1 MTWFY
6 INLDISPITYTRLKC
21 TCTCNI
27 TVFQMALK
35 VLSPRVVFL
44 DTISVVHDSIFL
56 LLSCSPDP
64 VNSVYINHAARQS
77 SFSCSWRL
85 AYKQSNFISGPP
97 GLRPIIHPIYDLLEH
112 MKGGDLGCRSKAS
125 ESLQHK
131 ETTGFRRSPSKD
143 PALIG

>member
-6 INLDISPITYTRLKC
+6 INLDIAPITYTRLKC

-85 AYKQSNFISGPP
+85 AYKQRLQFYFRATWTQTYHLPHLWSAWAHEGRGP
-97 GLRPIIHPIYDLLEH
+97 GLQIQSFRI
-112 MKGGDLGCRSKAS
+112 S
-125 ESLQHK
+125 
-131 ETTGFRRSPSKD
+131 TTQGNNR
-143 PALIG
+143 I